1 MECSCVFWEPAGPD
15 RLDEEGGRETL
26 TLLLSFDY
34 FPVETQGI
42 VGPEAQLFFTFMLM
56 VYVLKCH
63 FSSEKSWSH
72 RVTV

>member
-1 MECSCVFWEPAGPD
+1 MNLECSCVFWEPAGPD

-42 VGPEAQLFFTFMLM
+42 VGPEAQFFFY
-56 VYVLKCH
+56 VYVDGLCA
-63 FSSEKSWSH
+63 
-72 RVTV
+72 

>member
-1 MECSCVFWEPAGPD
+1 MEWSCVVWEPAGPD
-15 RLDEEGGRETL
+15 RLDEEGGREAL

-42 VGPEAQLFFTFMLM
+42 VGPEAQIFSKFMLM

-63 FSSEKSWSH
+63 FSSKSPGA
-72 RVTV
+72 TG